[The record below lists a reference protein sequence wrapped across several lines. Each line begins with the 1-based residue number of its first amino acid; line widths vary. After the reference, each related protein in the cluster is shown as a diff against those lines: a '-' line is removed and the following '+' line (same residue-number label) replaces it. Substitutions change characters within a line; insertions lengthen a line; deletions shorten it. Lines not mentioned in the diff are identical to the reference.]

1 MYAERLPSQNDA
13 AGLQYIHFSQNV
25 LFSLAIANIYPVSTL
40 TTKLLLYLRGFTKFK
55 DLRSIS
61 LLSS

>member
-25 LFSLAIANIYPVSTL
+25 LFSLAIASIYPVSTL
-40 TTKLLLYLRGFTKFK
+40 TTKLLLYL
-55 DLRSIS
+55 
-61 LLSS
+61 